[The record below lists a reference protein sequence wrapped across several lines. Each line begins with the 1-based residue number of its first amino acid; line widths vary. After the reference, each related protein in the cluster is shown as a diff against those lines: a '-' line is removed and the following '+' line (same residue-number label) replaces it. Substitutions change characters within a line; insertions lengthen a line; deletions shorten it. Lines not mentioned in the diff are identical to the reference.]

1 MTPTTAPEN
10 PVRTMSGTATIAIH
24 RARAAAPNA
33 TAHLPKAD
41 EQDRDACR
49 DGRHDS
55 EGRQRRDRALTED
68 LVRNQAGDDESDHLE
83 SRIESGERADDQL
96 DGDGQRHRPEHR
108 DRETA
113 AAETDR
119 EPRGRAR

>member
-24 RARAAAPNA
+24 PARIAQEAKAP
-33 TAHLPKAD
+33 LPKAD
-41 EQDRDACR
+41 EQDRDAR
-49 DGRHDS
+49 GDGRHDS
-55 EGRQRRDRALTED
+55 EGRQRRDCALTED

-83 SRIESGERADDQL
+83 SRIESGEGADDQL
-96 DGDGQRHRPEHR
+96 DGDGQRHRREHR

-113 AAETDR
+113 APEQAR
-119 EPRGRAR
+119 EP